1 VRLVPIVLVPFV
13 LFCVVRL
20 VPIVLV
26 PFVLFCVFFSCYGIY
41 SVGAPLFLFS
51 AVSAIHENMF

>member
-1 VRLVPIVLVPFV
+1 
-13 LFCVVRL
+13 L